1 MLRCTGIRKSKL
13 IAHAADN
20 VDGADADADADVVDV
35 DDAYGFDAERSDSAH

>member
-20 VDGADADADADVVDV
+20 VDGADADADVVDV